1 MKRNDQTSVVAS
13 RQSAAAS
20 KTKKTALSRKPL
32 HVLVTGGAGFIGS
45 HLVERL
51 LNDGKSIVVIDDFST
66 GSMKNLRPVKN
77 HPRLKIVRSKISGCK
92 ELPALAKHSEF
103 IFHLAATVGVDLVVK
118 SALHVLE
125 TSFNE
130 TQILL
135 RAAAKYSTPL
145 LLTSTSEVYGKSA
158 KPAFSE
164 DDDLLIGPPG
174 QSRWSY
180 ACSKLTD
187 EFLAL
192 AYAREKKLPV
202 TIARLFNTV
211 GPRQTGRYGMVLPRF
226 IAAAK
231 IGEPLRVF
239 GDGKQTRCF
248 CLVHDVVEALVRL
261 QKRGCDAL
269 VAERKGDA
277 SSPKVYHATGAS
289 RSHSGDEASRPP
301 VFGEIFNIGG
311 TEEVS
316 MLELAKLVVK
326 TLGSKSKIELIPY
339 DQAYAPGF
347 DDMRR
352 RKPLVEK
359 LERLVQFRPQTT
371 LCEIIRQTAEAI

>member
-1 MKRNDQTSVVAS
+1 MPSS
-13 RQSAAAS
+13 I
-20 KTKKTALSRKPL
+20 L
-32 HVLVTGGAGFIGS
+32 HPPSSFVLVTGGAGFIGS

-51 LNDGKSIVVIDDFST
+51 LKDGKSVVVIDDLST
-66 GSMKNLRPVKN
+66 GSLGNLRAVKKN
-77 HPRLKIVRSKISGCK
+77 PRLRIVQSKISDCA
-92 ELPALAKHSEF
+92 ELPKLAAESEF
-103 IFHLAATVGVDLVVK
+103 IFHLAATVGVELVVK

-125 TSFNE
+125 SSFHE
-130 TQILL
+130 TEILL
-135 RAAAKYSTPL
+135 RAAAKHSTPL

-158 KPAFSE
+158 KPEFGE
-164 DDDLLIGPPG
+164 EDDLLIGPPG

-192 AYAREKKLPV
+192 AYAREKNLPV
-202 TIARLFNTV
+202 IIARLFNTV

-231 IGEPLRVF
+231 KNEPLKVF
-239 GDGKQTRCF
+239 GDGKQSRCF
-248 CLVHDVVEALVRL
+248 CLVNDVVEALVRL
-261 QKRGCDAL
+261 QK
-269 VAERKGDA
+269 VAQ
-277 SSPKVYHATGAS
+277 AS
-289 RSHSGDEASRPP
+289 RLRTQNAGGTPALPGQN

-316 MLELAKLVVK
+316 ILELAKLVVK
-326 TLGSKSKIELIPY
+326 TLGSQSKIELIPY
-339 DQAYAPGF
+339 DKAYAPGF

-359 LERLVQFRPQTT
+359 LERFVKFKPQTP
-371 LCEIIRQTAEAI
+371 LREIIRLTAS

>member
-1 MKRNDQTSVVAS
+1 MK
-13 RQSAAAS
+13 
-20 KTKKTALSRKPL
+20 KEK
-32 HVLVTGGAGFIGS
+32 HILVTGGAGFIGA

-51 LNDGKSIVVIDDFST
+51 LADGKSVVVIDDLST
-66 GSMKNLRPVKN
+66 GSRDNLRTVAGN
-77 HPRLKIVRSKISGCK
+77 RNLRFIQSKISSCT
-92 ELPALAKHSEF
+92 ELPQLAAEAEF
-103 IFHLAATVGVDLVVK
+103 IFHLAATVGVELVVK

-125 TSFNE
+125 ASFNE
-130 TQILL
+130 MQILL
-135 RAAAKYSTPL
+135 RAAAKNSTPL

-158 KPAFSE
+158 KAEFSE

-174 QSRWSY
+174 HSRWSY
-180 ACSKLTD
+180 ASAKLTD

-192 AYAREKKLPV
+192 AYAREKNLPV

-231 IGEPLRVF
+231 NNEPLKVF
-239 GDGKQTRCF
+239 GDGKQSRCF
-248 CLVHDVVEALVRL
+248 GFVHDVVEALVRL
-261 QKRGCDAL
+261 QKCDTA
-269 VAERKGDA
+269 R
-277 SSPKVYHATGAS
+277 
-289 RSHSGDEASRPP
+289 
-301 VFGEIFNIGG
+301 GEIFNIGG

-316 MLELAKLVVK
+316 ILELAKLVVE

-359 LERLVQFRPQTT
+359 LERFVKFKPQTS
-371 LCEIIRQTAEAI
+371 LREIIQRTAN

>member
-1 MKRNDQTSVVAS
+1 MK
-13 RQSAAAS
+13 
-20 KTKKTALSRKPL
+20 KTK
-32 HVLVTGGAGFIGS
+32 HILVTGGAGFIGS
-45 HLVERL
+45 HLVERSL
-51 LNDGKSIVVIDDFST
+51 KDGKSIVIIDDLST
-66 GSMKNLRPVKN
+66 GSLDNFRSFGKN
-77 HPRLKIVRSKISGCK
+77 PRLKIIRSKISSCK
-92 ELPALAKHSEF
+92 ELPRLAANAEF
-103 IFHLAATVGVDLVVK
+103 IFHLAATVGVELVVK

-125 TSFNE
+125 TSFHE
-130 TQILL
+130 TEILL
-135 RAAAKYSTPL
+135 KAAAKNSTPL

-158 KPAFSE
+158 KPEFGE

-192 AYAREKKLPV
+192 AYAREKNLPV

-231 IGEPLRVF
+231 KNEPLKVF
-239 GDGKQTRCF
+239 GDGRQTRCF
-248 CLVHDVVEALVRL
+248 CLVNDVVEALVRL
-261 QKRGCDAL
+261 QDC
-269 VAERKGDA
+269 RKA
-277 SSPKVYHATGAS
+277 
-289 RSHSGDEASRPP
+289 R
-301 VFGEIFNIGG
+301 GEIFNIGG

-316 MLELAKLVVK
+316 MLELAQLVVK

-359 LERLVQFRPQTT
+359 LERFVKFKPQTP
-371 LCEIIRQTAEAI
+371 LREIIRLTAG

>member
-1 MKRNDQTSVVAS
+1 MPSSILSSALPAS
-13 RQSAAAS
+13 SF
-20 KTKKTALSRKPL
+20 
-32 HVLVTGGAGFIGS
+32 VLVTGGAGFIGG

-51 LNDGKSIVVIDDFST
+51 LKDGNNVVVIDDLST
-66 GSMKNLRPVKN
+66 GSLANLAAVKK
-77 HPRLKIVRSKISGCK
+77 HPGFRFIESKISECA
-92 ELPALAKHSEF
+92 ELPKLAAQAEF

-125 TSFNE
+125 SSFSE

-135 RAAAKYSTPL
+135 RAAVKHSTPVL
-145 LLTSTSEVYGKSA
+145 FTSTSEVYGKSA
-158 KPAFSE
+158 KPQFSE
-164 DDDLLIGPPG
+164 EDDLLIGPPG
-174 QSRWSY
+174 HSRWSY
-180 ACSKLTD
+180 ASAKLTD

-192 AYAREKKLPV
+192 AYFREKSLPV
-202 TIARLFNTV
+202 IIARLFNTV

-231 IGEPLRVF
+231 KNEPLKVF
-239 GDGKQTRCF
+239 GDGRQSRCF
-248 CLVHDVVEALVRL
+248 GFVHDVVEALVRL
-261 QKRGCDAL
+261 QTTALERRSLNRRG
-269 VAERKGDA
+269 RGD
-277 SSPKVYHATGAS
+277 SSQRADLEIGAP
-289 RSHSGDEASRPP
+289 A

-316 MLELAKLVVK
+316 ILDLAKLVVK

-352 RKPLVEK
+352 RKPRVEK
-359 LERLVQFRPQTT
+359 LEHFVGFKPQTP
-371 LCEIIRQTAEAI
+371 LREIIRRTAE

>member
-1 MKRNDQTSVVAS
+1 M
-13 RQSAAAS
+13 
-20 KTKKTALSRKPL
+20 
-32 HVLVTGGAGFIGS
+32 
-45 HLVERL
+45 ERL
-51 LNDGKSIVVIDDFST
+51 LQDGKSVVVIDDLST
-66 GSMKNLRPVKN
+66 GSRDNLRAVATHRN
-77 HPRLKIVRSKISGCK
+77 FRFIQTKISAYA
-92 ELPALAKHSEF
+92 ELPELAAEAEF
-103 IFHLAATVGVDLVVK
+103 IFHLAATVGVELVVK

-125 TSFNE
+125 ASFNE

-135 RAAAKYSTPL
+135 RAAAKNSTPIL
-145 LLTSTSEVYGKSA
+145 FTSTSEVYGKST
-158 KPAFSE
+158 KPEFSE

-192 AYAREKKLPV
+192 AYAREKSLPV

-231 IGEPLRVF
+231 ANEPLRVY
-239 GDGKQTRCF
+239 GDGAQSRCF

-261 QKRGCDAL
+261 QK
-269 VAERKGDA
+269 
-277 SSPKVYHATGAS
+277 S
-289 RSHSGDEASRPP
+289 EAAR
-301 VFGEIFNIGG
+301 GEIFNIGG
-311 TEEVS
+311 TEEIS
-316 MLELAKLVVK
+316 MLELAQLVVA

-359 LERLVQFRPQTT
+359 LERAVNFKPQTS
-371 LCEIIRQTAEAI
+371 LREIIRLTAA